1 MSRDRDGAMA
11 ATERRVEILKS
22 AAAAFRR
29 RGYHGA
35 SVDEIASALEMTKGN
50 LYYYFRNKE
59 DILYACHEYSLD
71 ILLQLMREVQGQTIP
86 ADEKLRKLILA
97 FVHLI
102 LDELQGTALTLDP
115 DALSPPLLG
124 KVIAKRDEFD
134 RGMRAII
141 RQGMDEGLFAR
152 SDPKMM
158 EFAIMGA
165 VNWISKWFD
174 PAGPMSSQ
182 QIGEAFANY
191 LVGQARVLDARL
203 ANAGDLG
210 SRSGDHLIW
219 RYSAVWP
226 GSSSSTSIPVPARC
240 CLSISGVP
248 VSSGNVPQ
256 CIGTTCRTPSH
267 FAAVAAVSGPMVKR
281 SPIGRKPMSGL

>member
-1 MSRDRDGAMA
+1 MARAA
-11 ATERRVEILKS
+11 ATTDRRVEILKS

-35 SVDEIASALEMTKGN
+35 SVDEIASALAMTKGN

-71 ILLQLMREVQGQTIP
+71 ILLSLMEQVQQESIP
-86 ADEKLRKLILA
+86 ADQRLRKLILA

-115 DALSPPLLG
+115 EALSAPLLT
-124 KVIAKRDEFD
+124 KIIAKRDEFD

-141 RQGMDEGLFAR
+141 RQGMDDGLFAKG
-152 SDPKMM
+152 DPKMI

-174 PAGPMSSQ
+174 PAGSMTSD
-182 QIGEAFANY
+182 QIGEAFADY
-191 LVGQARVLDARL
+191 LVGQLRA
-203 ANAGDLG
+203 
-210 SRSGDHLIW
+210 
-219 RYSAVWP
+219 
-226 GSSSSTSIPVPARC
+226 
-240 CLSISGVP
+240 
-248 VSSGNVPQ
+248 
-256 CIGTTCRTPSH
+256 
-267 FAAVAAVSGPMVKR
+267 
-281 SPIGRKPMSGL
+281 

>member
-1 MSRDRDGAMA
+1 MA
-11 ATERRVEILKS
+11 AVDRRVEILKS

-71 ILLQLMREVQGQTIP
+71 ILLRLMRQVQDEPRP
-86 ADEKLRKLILA
+86 ADQKLRELILA

-115 DALSPPLLG
+115 EALSPPLFA

-134 RGMRAII
+134 RGMRGII
-141 RQGMDEGLFAR
+141 QQGMDEGLFAPG
-152 SDPKMM
+152 DPKMM

-174 PAGPMSSQ
+174 PAGPMTSD
-182 QIGEAFANY
+182 QIGEAFADY
-191 LVGQARVLDARL
+191 LVGRARV
-203 ANAGDLG
+203 
-210 SRSGDHLIW
+210 
-219 RYSAVWP
+219 
-226 GSSSSTSIPVPARC
+226 PA
-240 CLSISGVP
+240 LP
-248 VSSGNVPQ
+248 
-256 CIGTTCRTPSH
+256 
-267 FAAVAAVSGPMVKR
+267 
-281 SPIGRKPMSGL
+281 